1 MDGESLGPAAL
12 PYDACIIGA
21 GAEGLSCAAWLAG
34 RGLKVLVAERESQVG
49 GRCTTREFAPG
60 FRASPYCDELPAIPT
75 DLFRAF
81 DLARRGAILMPADRS
96 SAAVASIRQAVIARV
111 MAEAD
116 TPPERRLFKRR
127 IESAPWPG
135 EELATQPLTGQPV
148 GSLLLCDPALP
159 GSALVGLADPAG
171 GLPLGGLGRLGRA
184 LRTAAQEAGA
194 EISCGLEVTD
204 VRRRRGR
211 AVAVGLAD
219 GSEIVARA
227 IVSTMDLKRT
237 FLSLFAWNELP
248 KPLVE
253 RVGAFRAAPG
263 VARLLVALDGVPEVK
278 DAAILRRPMVQA
290 AGAEDAYRVWR
301 TGMMPDWPPAEVRV
315 VSAVDPSLAPEG
327 AATLTVTLGGIPHSP
342 FDGAWTHDKRNRLRD
357 IALAI
362 MEAKLPGT
370 AVKVRSAELIVPPD
384 IETQLGLSE
393 GDLWGGELSASQMLA
408 FRPFPECR
416 PPRTPVEGLYLAGPS
431 SALGPLATC
440 ASGVAAARA
449 VIADLSAGRLR

>member
-1 MDGESLGPAAL
+1 MR
-12 PYDACIIGA
+12 YDACINGA
-21 GAEGLSCAAWLAG
+21 GAEGLSCAAWLAA
-34 RGLKVLVAERESQVG
+34 RGLKVLVAERESQAG

-60 FRASPYCDELPAIPT
+60 FRASPFCDEVPAIPA

-81 DLARRGAILMPADRS
+81 DLGRRGAILARAGRPP
-96 SAAVASIRQAVIARV
+96 SAVDAVREAVIARV
-111 MAEAD
+111 MTEAD
-116 TPPERRLFKRR
+116 AAPSRRLFRPR
-127 IESAPWPG
+127 VESRPWPG
-135 EELATQPLTGQPV
+135 EELARRTLDEAGA
-148 GSLLLCDPALP
+148 GRELLPSTLCDPALA
-159 GSALVGLADPAG
+159 GSALVLLAGSPG

-184 LRTAAQEAGA
+184 LRTTAEEAGA

-219 GSEIVARA
+219 GSEIAARA

-263 VARLLVALDGVPEVK
+263 IARLLVALDSPPEARDPWV
-278 DAAILRRPMVQA
+278 LRRPIVMS
-290 AGAEDAYRVWR
+290 AGAEEAYRVWR
-301 TGMMPDWPPAEVRV
+301 TGMIPERPPAVLRI
-315 VSAVDPSLAPEG
+315 VSAVDPFLAPER

-342 FDGAWTHDKRNRLRD
+342 FDGAWTHEKRSRLRD
-357 IALAI
+357 TALAT
-362 MEAKLPGT
+362 MEAMLPGT
-370 AVKVRSAELIVPPD
+370 AGRVRAAELIVPPD
-384 IETQLGLSE
+384 VESQLGLSE
-393 GDLWGGELSASQMLA
+393 GDLMGGELSASQMLA

-431 SALGPLATC
+431 STLGPLATC
-440 ASGVAAARA
+440 ASGGAAARA
-449 VIADLSAGRLR
+449 VFADLSAGRLR